1 MWNTKWLTLS
11 TLAGLIVAVAFA
23 TSIPM
28 YADGSLK
35 RIISQQITDSD
46 SSFPVGT
53 LMMKVQGV
61 SVNEETKKGIENIN
75 NFIETDIPNRL
86 AFPYETF
93 FTQYVFQG
101 SQIAVIDSSQMDAS
115 LSRTLIVN
123 MRSGLQE
130 KNELVNG
137 KWNSDKLSSEGA
149 IEVVMLEEAM
159 FRNDM
164 HVGDLFYYRVGSK
177 KIMMKLVG
185 AINPLDYYDH
195 YWALGVESYYNTLFI
210 SEALMKS
217 ELIEK
222 NSMPITNISWMYVFD
237 LSNIQTSDISPLMS
251 KLNRLDIDLYQF
263 LKNTRVEVSFV
274 KDLAEFRK
282 QGNQLQTT
290 LFTLAIP
297 MLAMV
302 FYFIMMNAK
311 QALDKQRN
319 DIAVLRSRG
328 ASTKQIVFMYV
339 LESCM
344 LGIIAL
350 IIGPLIGFFM
360 AKSIGTADGFL
371 SFVNRKA
378 ITIDITLTTVLAA
391 LVAII
396 IAMLATVIPAIQYAR
411 SSIVSYKQNLARSD
425 KRPFWQKWYLDIV
438 LVLISGYGWLLFNE
452 RSDLAMQTG
461 LSAGE
466 MQLQPFLF
474 FVPALTIFSL
484 GLVCLRLFPL
494 MLKLIH
500 LIFKKYMSVA
510 IHLTLVQ
517 LTRSIK
523 GYYPLMIL
531 LILTI
536 GLGMYNA
543 SAARTI
549 DMNDTER
556 TLYRFGADVTIQTAW
571 DGIAEK
577 QPTQNGGGNGGGS
590 GGGSGGGNGGG
601 SGGGT
606 GGGSGGGTG
615 GGPGGGGGNPNQ
627 PTAPTKILYT
637 EPPFET
643 YKEAPGVI
651 AATRVLETKQNIII
665 SGKSIGQGTV
675 MGIDNKAFSE
685 VAWFGDNLLPIHQAY
700 YLSYLGYFEQGAII
714 PQNVAEKYKL
724 EVGDS
729 VTAQFS
735 EGQIEFFIV
744 GIVPMWPSLYP
755 DDAPFIVAN
764 LDYIYDQH
772 PLIPY
777 EVWLKV
783 EDDAYLT
790 PIRDFLAESNLQ
802 VVSMN
807 DVRNELVVMSK
818 LPTRGGVFGILSLG
832 FIVTILITLAG
843 YLLYWFFNLSGRVVQ
858 FGILRAMGLT
868 KRELTIMLLVEQLCT
883 AGLAILLGFIIGN
896 ITSRLFLPFL
906 QSSEEVTKQ
915 LPPYR
920 VVFEARD
927 TIQLIIVVG
936 VMMTIGATI
945 LMLHIK
951 RLKVHQAV
959 KMGEER

>member
-35 RIISQQITDSD
+35 RIIAQQINESE
-46 SSFPVGT
+46 SSMPVGT

-61 SVNEETKKGIENIN
+61 NIN
-75 NFIETDIPNRL
+75 DETLNGMEQVNSFIEEEVPKQIN
-86 AFPYETF
+86 FPYSTF

-101 SQIAVIDSSQMDAS
+101 SQLVVYDPTKMDAS
-115 LSRTLIVN
+115 VTRTLTLN
-123 MRSGLQE
+123 MRTGLQE
-130 KNELVNG
+130 QNELVQGN
-137 KWNSDKLSSEGA
+137 WYSDKLSTEGA

-159 FRNDM
+159 FRHDM
-164 HVGDLFYYRVGSK
+164 HIGDLFYYRIGSQRVL
-177 KIMMKLVG
+177 MKLVG
-185 AINPLDYYDH
+185 AINPLDYTDE
-195 YWALGVESYYNTLFI
+195 YWSLGLESYLSSLFVSETLMNSDI
-210 SEALMKS
+210 IGKYKS
-217 ELIEK
+217 Q
-222 NSMPITNISWMYVFD
+222 ITNISWMYVFD
-237 LSNIQTSDISPLMS
+237 LANIQTSNISQLMS
-251 KLNRLDIDLYQF
+251 TLNRLDVDLYQK
-263 LKNTRVEVSFV
+263 LKNTRVEISFMN
-274 KDLAEFRK
+274 DLAEFRK

-302 FYFIMMNAK
+302 FYFIMMNAR
-311 QALDKQRN
+311 QSLDKQRN

-328 ASTKQIVFMYV
+328 ASTKQIVVMYI

-344 LGIIAL
+344 LGVIAFVL
-350 IIGPLIGFFM
+350 GPLLGFFM

-378 ITIDITLTTVLAA
+378 ITIDFTLTTVLAA
-391 LVAII
+391 LVAIF
-396 IAMLATVIPAIQYAR
+396 IAMLATVVPAIQYAR
-411 SSIVSYKQNLARSD
+411 ASIVSYKQDLARSD
-425 KRPFWQKWYLDIV
+425 KRPFWQKWYLDVV
-438 LVLISGYGWLLFNE
+438 LVLISAYGWFMFNE
-452 RSDLAMQTG
+452 RNELAMRTG
-461 LSAGE
+461 LAAEE

-474 FVPALTIFSL
+474 FVPALTIFSI

-494 MLKLIH
+494 LLKLVH
-500 LIFKKYMSVA
+500 FVLKRYMSVSA
-510 IHLTLVQ
+510 HLTLVQ

-556 TLYRFGADVTIQTAW
+556 MLYRHGADVTIQTAW
-571 DGIAEK
+571 DGIEERPKA
-577 QPTQNGGGNGGGS
+577 PSGGDGGGGGS
-590 GGGSGGGNGGG
+590 PGGNPGGSPGGNP
-601 SGGGT
+601 
-606 GGGSGGGTG
+606 G
-615 GGPGGGGGNPNQ
+615 GGPGGTPNQ
-627 PTAPTKILYT
+627 PTAPKKILYT
-637 EPPFET
+637 EPPFEA
-643 YKEAPGVI
+643 YRSAPGVL

-675 MGIDNKAFSE
+675 MGIDNKDFYD
-685 VAWFGDNLLPIHQAY
+685 VAWFGEDLLPVHQAH
-700 YLSYLGYFEQGAII
+700 YLSYLGLYEHGAII
-714 PQNVAEKYKL
+714 PQNVAQRYELK
-724 EVGDS
+724 VGDS
-729 VTAQFS
+729 LTAAFS

-755 DDAPFIVAN
+755 DEAPFIIAN

-783 EDDAYLT
+783 DEEAYLA
-790 PIRDFLAESNLQ
+790 PIREHLAESNLQ

-807 DVRNELVVMSK
+807 DVRNELIIMNR

-868 KRELTIMLLVEQLCT
+868 KRELTTMLLLEQVFT
-883 AGLAILLGFIIGN
+883 AGLAIILGFVIGN
-896 ITSRLFLPFL
+896 VTSRLFLPFL

-915 LPPYR
+915 VPPYR
-920 VVFEARD
+920 VIFEASD
-927 TIQLIIVVG
+927 TIQLIIVVS